1 MLIIAGL
8 IGGASP
14 QAAGNAGISGWL
26 QSPHRSV
33 VLYLSIVPGILGHLG
48 FNIVLKY
55 VHPLLLTLSLT
66 VEPLI
71 GSLMGWFVGLAEAPG
86 IFTWI
91 GGGVLLISTVLV
103 VVAGHR
109 REQAEKVQ
117 V

>member
-14 QAAGNAGISGWL
+14 ASRRAMPASQAGL

-33 VLYLSIVPGILGHLG
+33 VLYLSVVPGILGHLG

-55 VHPLLLTLSLT
+55 GAPRLLLTLSLAI
-66 VEPLI
+66 EPLL
-71 GSLMGWFVGLAEAPG
+71 GSLIGWSVGLAEAPG

-91 GGGVLLISTVLV
+91 GGAVLLISTLLV

-109 REQAEKVQ
+109 REQAERV
-117 V
+117 